1 MKNKYAK
8 RSRISEG
15 KVRELVRYF
24 AADLT
29 ALQAATLSGLNRNTV
44 NRLYRGLRDTV
55 LVVCEAQRP
64 LFGVVEVDESF
75 FGARRVKGR
84 RGRGAYGIDRRL
96 RHLRASRPSLHR
108 DRPGLLEA
116 NPPGHHPRP
125 GRPPQPSC
133 NSDGWGGYDGLVD
146 LGYGHFRVDHSSDEF
161 TKGAVHINGIEGFWG
176 LAKVRLAKFKGRAQT
191 HLPPAPQGNRMALQ
205 QSTRRQVPNLAKI
218 SPPKPPQLGK
228 THIQMCDWSSSIKWK
243 PLIQLRWL
251 LRTDNQFSPHRVGAG
266 QVLIG
271 HPLIQ

>member
-44 NRLYRGLRDTV
+44 NRLYRGLREHI
-55 LVVCEAQRP
+55 LVACEAQRP

-84 RGRGAYGIDRRL
+84 RGAWRLRQDCRL
-96 RHLRASRPSLHR
+96 RHPSSVTAQVYTEIVPDCSKPTLQGIIRGRVDLRAVI
-108 DRPGLLEA
+108 
-116 NPPGHHPRP
+116 
-125 GRPPQPSC
+125 

-176 LAKVRLAKFKGRAQT
+176 LAKVRLAKFKGLPRHTFHLHLKETEWRYNNRHADKYQT
-191 HLPPAPQGNRMALQ
+191 LLKYL
-205 QSTRRQVPNLAKI
+205 RQN
-218 SPPKPPQLGK
+218 
-228 THIQMCDWSSSIKWK
+228 
-243 PLIQLRWL
+243 PL
-251 LRTDNQFSPHRVGAG
+251 S
-266 QVLIG
+266 
-271 HPLIQ
+271 